1 MRAMTMMK
9 LSAVTILVAAGAC
22 KDEYARSTVSPL
34 VESEQPAT
42 ADRVNVPKS
51 MEEQAFKRP
60 RKVGPS
66 PKMRRRGGVSGGG
79 LAMPPTGA
87 PPPADMRMKR
97 KSRSASRRILAQDP
111 DDFDSVRV
119 VTEAPASMTFQDY
132 GVNPTIATA
141 DNDTSTFAV
150 DVDTASYSVAR
161 AHLQKGQL
169 PTEAAVRVEEFIN
182 AFDYAYQ
189 APKSEPFL
197 VQAEVFPSPNRTGY
211 HVLHI
216 GIKAREVDEE
226 SRKPANLVF
235 VIDVSGSMQGT
246 QRLGLVKRAL
256 TMLTGEL
263 DGRDSVGIVVY
274 GSEARVVVQ
283 PTRASRTGKQIIT
296 QAIARLRTEG
306 ATNVQAGLELGY
318 RVVAAN
324 LGKGRVNRV
333 ILCSDGVANT
343 GATEAEQ
350 ILKRVAREAN
360 RGVTISTVGFGMG
373 NYNDVLMEK
382 LADKGNGNY
391 SYVDGPR
398 QARKVFVEQLSGT
411 LEMVA
416 KDVKIQMVFDEKA
429 VSRYRLLGFE
439 NRMLDRKD
447 FDNDRVD
454 AGEIGAGHTVT
465 AMYELKF
472 RARHGRKN
480 FGTLKVRY
488 KAPEGSR
495 SRLTEQA
502 IPTSIV
508 RNSYGKSSA
517 PTKLSMVSAAFA
529 EKLRGSYWARNMSYD
544 HILKLWN
551 QIPPGLQARADV
563 QELRS
568 LIISAR
574 SLDTR
579 GDRYEKLV
587 PVAMMDFDRV
597 PVLR

>member
-1 MRAMTMMK
+1 MRAGTLTK
-9 LSAVTILVAAGAC
+9 LTVAGALAFAACTLDAPTSREKGLATTPRDPAAGLGPEAQDGTVFAEPQTAAP
-22 KDEYARSTVSPL
+22 KNTPPPGSPARSGEEMSQSKLRTLGYIGSEPEEKPAVSH
-34 VESEQPAT
+34 
-42 ADRVNVPKS
+42 
-51 MEEQAFKRP
+51 
-60 RKVGPS
+60 
-66 PKMRRRGGVSGGG
+66 
-79 LAMPPTGA
+79 
-87 PPPADMRMKR
+87 
-97 KSRSASRRILAQDP
+97 RILTEQP
-111 DDFDSVRV
+111 DDFRHVRV
-119 VTEAPASMTFQDY
+119 ITEAPASMTFQDY

-150 DVDTASYSVAR
+150 DVDTASYSMAR
-161 AHLQKGQL
+161 SYLQRGQL
-169 PTEAAVRVEEFIN
+169 PDEAAVRVEEFIN
-182 AFDYAYQ
+182 AFDYAYR
-189 APKSEPFL
+189 APTEEPFL

-235 VIDVSGSMQGT
+235 VVDVSGSMEGPE
-246 QRLGLVKRAL
+246 RLGLVKQAL

-274 GSEARVVVQ
+274 GSDARVVLQ
-283 PTRASRTGKQIIT
+283 PTRASRSGKRAVA
-296 QAIARLRTEG
+296 QAINSLRTEG
-306 ATNVQAGLELGY
+306 ATNVEAGLALGY
-318 RVVAAN
+318 QMVAAN
-324 LGKGRVNRV
+324 LGAGRVNRV
-333 ILCSDGVANT
+333 VLCSDGVANT
-343 GATEAEQ
+343 GQTEAEQ
-350 ILKRVAREAN
+350 ILRRVAREAN

-382 LADKGNGNY
+382 LADRGNGNY
-391 SYVDGPR
+391 AYVDSQTEAHR
-398 QARKVFVEQLSGT
+398 IFVTQLSGT

-416 KDVKIQMVFDEKA
+416 KDVKVQMVFDERA

-439 NRMLDRKD
+439 NRMLARRD

-472 RARHGRKN
+472 RERHGRES
-480 FGTLKVRY
+480 FGTLRVRY
-488 KAPEGSR
+488 KAPEGGR
-495 SRLTEQA
+495 SRLTA
-502 IPTSIV
+502 KPIPTSIV
-508 RNSYGKSSA
+508 RTTYGQSSA

-529 EKLRGSYWARNMSYD
+529 EKLRGSYWARTMSYD

-551 QIPPGLQARADV
+551 QIPPGLQNRPDV

-568 LIISAR
+568 LIITAR
-574 SLDTR
+574 SLDSR
-579 GDRYEKLV
+579 GDKYERLV